1 MSKTVNF
8 KNVRPVAADD
18 WVTGGRP
25 ANRESPTRPATT
37 TGPAPAVSEATKRFT
52 IDVPVALH
60 TRIKTECARRGV
72 KMADVM
78 RELLERE
85 FPES

>member
-18 WVTGGRP
+18 WVAGGRSADRENP
-25 ANRESPTRPATT
+25 ARPAAT
-37 TGPAPAVSEATKRFT
+37 PAPAASEATKRFT

-72 KMADVM
+72 KMADVV
-78 RELLERE
+78 REMLERE